1 MRFYFNKY
9 IDGIPHACEA
19 LELSQSG
26 LVARRIGEP
35 DSLTR
40 VVALELDDGRER
52 VWVCAEP
59 VHREGE
65 LEVLRFV
72 ATSEADRARLAR
84 LAHLTHGSH
93 GSHGS
98 H

>member
-1 MRFYFNKY
+1 VRFYFNKY
-9 IDGIPHACEA
+9 IDGIPHVCEA

-35 DSLTR
+35 ESLVG
-40 VVALELDDGRER
+40 VVALELDDGAER
-52 VWVCAEP
+52 VWVCAER

-72 ATSEADRARLAR
+72 ATSSADRARLSR
-84 LAHLTHGSH
+84 LSA
-93 GSHGS
+93 
-98 H
+98 